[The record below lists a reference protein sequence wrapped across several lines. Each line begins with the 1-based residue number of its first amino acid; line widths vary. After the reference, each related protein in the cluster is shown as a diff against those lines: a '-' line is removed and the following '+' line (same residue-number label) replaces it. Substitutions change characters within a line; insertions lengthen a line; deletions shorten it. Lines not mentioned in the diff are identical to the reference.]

1 MAIAQTFNDMINEYL
16 PEDLLK
22 NELIKRDWFLSNVK
36 IVEGWNG
43 GAMDVGFKEA
53 TASSVNFGTL
63 ESASDIGQSVLVR
76 GTVAGYKHVSSS
88 LIFNHRDLLE
98 HGSSQKMSKKSFLKI
113 LPDEI
118 NDHLQVLREIVSG
131 NLLRGKKL
139 AKLTVGGTLG
149 GDITV
154 DRPERLMI
162 GMKIELNDNVA
173 TATETVYVKSI
184 NLDTKVVAVVTARGG
199 AVAASVAEWTTANG
213 AYVNVP
219 GANSAAFSGLRDL
232 ILSAA
237 NGGSASL
244 YGQTKASYTYLQSYN
259 KSGAAITGTSILGT
273 IFDAYTE
280 HRIRFKGDARKIVM
294 SLKNMSAAMKE
305 VQASKGAFSVVQNSQ
320 KQSVYFSEI
329 SIIGV
334 GGGALELVGIQ
345 EMDDDVILGLDMSAF
360 KFETNSLI
368 RRIKSPEGLEYFS
381 VRNTTGYQ
389 FILDH
394 ECYGELVLTAPQKC
408 FAIHSISF

>member
-1 MAIAQTFNDMINEYL
+1 MAITQTFSDMINEYL
-16 PEDLLK
+16 PEDLLR
-22 NELIKRDWFLSNVK
+22 NELVKRDWFLSNVK

-53 TASSVNFGTL
+53 SANSINYGSL
-63 ESASDIGQSVLVR
+63 ESSSNIGQSVLVR
-76 GTVAGYKHVSSS
+76 GTVSGYKHVSSS
-88 LIFNHRDLLE
+88 MIFNHRDLLE

-118 NDHLQVLREIVSG
+118 NDHLQVLREIISC
-131 NLLRGKKL
+131 NLLNGKKL
-139 AKLTVGGTLG
+139 AKGTADATVGGVATL
-149 GDITV
+149 
-154 DRPERLMI
+154 DRPERLAI
-162 GMKIELNDNVA
+162 GMKVEFHDSVP
-173 TATETVYVKSI
+173 TASVNGYVSAI
-184 NLDTKVVAVVTARGG
+184 NLDTRQVSFVTARGG
-199 AVAASVAEWTTANG
+199 ATPVDLSGWDLANDY
-213 AYVNVP
+213 YVTIP
-219 GANSAAFSGLRDL
+219 GADDAAFAGLKDM

-244 YGQTKASYTYLQSYN
+244 YGKTKASYTYLQSYN
-259 KSGAAITGTSILGT
+259 HDGSAITATSILGT
-273 IFDAYTE
+273 IFDAYTT
-280 HRIRFKGDARKIVM
+280 HKIRYKGDARKIVM

-305 VQASKGAFSVVQNSQ
+305 VQASKGAYNVVVGSQ

-334 GGGALELVGIQ
+334 GGGVLELVGVQ
-345 EMDDDVILGLDMSAF
+345 EMDDDVVLGLDMSAF
-360 KFETNSLI
+360 KFETNNLI
-368 RRIKSPEGLEYFS
+368 RRIKSPEGLEYFT

-394 ECYGELVLTAPQKC
+394 ECYGELVLTTPQKC

>member
-1 MAIAQTFNDMINEYL
+1 MTIATNFSDMINEYL
-16 PEDLLK
+16 PEELLK
-22 NELIKRDWFLSNVK
+22 NELIKRDWLLSNVK

-53 TASSVNFGTL
+53 SASSINFGTL

-76 GTVAGYKHVSSS
+76 GTVSGYKHVSSS
-88 LIFNHRDLLE
+88 MIFNHRDLLE
-98 HGSSQKMSKKSFLKI
+98 HGGSQKISKKSFLKI

-118 NDHLQVLREIVSG
+118 NDHLQVLREVISG
-131 NLLRGKKL
+131 NLLNGKKL
-139 AKLTVGGTLG
+139 AKLTADATIGGVATL
-149 GDITV
+149 
-154 DRPERLMI
+154 DRPERLMV
-162 GMKIELNDNVA
+162 GMKVEFHDNAA
-173 TATETVYVKSI
+173 TASVSAYVSAI
-184 NLDTKVVAVVTARGG
+184 NLDTKQVSFVTTRGG
-199 AVAASVAEWTTANG
+199 AVAKDLSAWDTAN
-213 AYVNVP
+213 ASYITVP
-219 GANSAAFSGLRDL
+219 GADSAAFSGLRDL

-237 NGGSASL
+237 NGGSSTL
-244 YGQTKASYTYLQSYN
+244 YGQTKANYTYLQSYN
-259 KSGAAITGTSILGT
+259 TSGAAITATSILGV
-273 IFDAYTE
+273 IFDAYTN
-280 HRIRFKGDARKIVM
+280 HRIRYKGDARKIVM

-305 VQASKGAFSVVQNSQ
+305 VQASKGAYNVVVGSQ

-329 SIIGV
+329 SIVGV
-334 GGGALELVGIQ
+334 GGGVLELVGVQ